1 MNKRKSLTMGILLGG
16 ASVLAG
22 VTLVGAT
29 TITNG
34 SYTLRSLDPAP
45 TGTGF
50 GNYNVILFQNAA
62 GGSGNAGDGV
72 NVDNSNQN
80 LPTGD
85 PNTDSGSLFWMTS
98 IGDLRAFYDLSFGAN
113 KVTNIVLFFD
123 VNETGQPQDLN
134 LVTLDIWRNAT
145 TTTTAPNTALN
156 PTGAND
162 LTSTQQQSIIGRTGG
177 TLLTQLGTSPQLLAQ
192 IATGSGADDW
202 AIFTGINPYDPLL
215 NANDTLLFNF
225 RINTLNNGPE
235 VLVISGTISN
245 CDFAGQTCPGGG
257 AGTATGIPEP
267 STFML
272 VGAGL
277 LIIGRRIRSKKE

>member
-1 MNKRKSLTMGILLGG
+1 MNIRKNLLLGCLLFG
-16 ASVLAG
+16 ATAFVGLP
-22 VTLVGAT
+22 TIGAT

-34 SYTLRSLDPAP
+34 SYTLQSLDPPP

-50 GNYNVILFQNAA
+50 GSYNVILFQNSA
-62 GGSGNAGDGV
+62 GGSGNSGGGV
-72 NVDNSNQN
+72 NVDNSNGN

-85 PNTDSGSLFWMTS
+85 PNTDSGSQFWMTS

-134 LVTLDIWRNAT
+134 LVTLDIWKNAT
-145 TTTTAPNTALN
+145 TTTTALN

-162 LTSTQQQSIIGRTGG
+162 LTSTQQQSITGQTGG
-177 TLLTQLGTSPQLLAQ
+177 TLLTQLGNSPQLLAQ
-192 IATGSGADDW
+192 VATGSGADDW

-235 VLVISGTISN
+235 ALSISGTISN
-245 CDFAGQTCPGGG
+245 CDFPGQTCPGGT
-257 AGTATGIPEP
+257 ATTATGVPEP

-272 VGAGL
+272 LGAGL
-277 LIIGRRIRSKKE
+277 LIMGRRIRAKKD

>member
-1 MNKRKSLTMGILLGG
+1 MKLRKNLVVGYLLFGATAFGG
-16 ASVLAG
+16 LPTAN
-22 VTLVGAT
+22 AT
-29 TITNG
+29 TIING
-34 SYTLRSLDPAP
+34 SYSLQSLDPAP

-62 GGSGNAGDGV
+62 GGSGNSGDGV

-98 IGDLRAFYDLSFGAN
+98 VGDLRAFYDLSFGAN

-134 LVTLDIWRNAT
+134 LVTLDIWKNAT
-145 TTTTAPNTALN
+145 TTNTALN

-177 TLLTQLGTSPQLLAQ
+177 TLLTQLGTSPQLLGQ
-192 IATGSGADDW
+192 VATGSGTDDW

-235 VLVISGTISN
+235 VLTISGTISN
-245 CDFAGQTCPGGG
+245 CDFAGQTCPGGT
-257 AGTATGIPEP
+257 ATTATGVPEP
-267 STFML
+267 STFVL
-272 VGAGL
+272 LGAGL
-277 LIIGRRIRSKKE
+277 LIMGHRLRSKKE

>member
-1 MNKRKSLTMGILLGG
+1 MKIRKDLVLGFLLSGAMAFGG
-16 ASVLAG
+16 LPTAN
-22 VTLVGAT
+22 AT
-29 TITNG
+29 TIING
-34 SYTLRSLDPAP
+34 SYTLQSLDPAP

-62 GGSGNAGDGV
+62 GGSGNSGDGV

-98 IGDLRAFYDLSFGAN
+98 VGDLRAFYDLSFGAN

-134 LVTLDIWRNAT
+134 LVTLDIWKNAT
-145 TTTTAPNTALN
+145 TTTTALD

-162 LTSTQQQSIIGRTGG
+162 LTSTQQQSIMGRTGG
-177 TLLTQLGTSPQLLAQ
+177 TLLTQLGTSPQLLGQ
-192 IATGSGADDW
+192 VATGAGTDDW

-215 NANDTLLFNF
+215 NANDTLLINF

-235 VLVISGTISN
+235 ALIISGTISN
-245 CDFAGQTCPGGG
+245 CDFPGQTCPGGT
-257 AGTATGIPEP
+257 ATTATGVPEP
-267 STFML
+267 STFVL
-272 VGAGL
+272 LGAGL
-277 LIIGRRIRSKKE
+277 LIMGRRIRSKKE

>member
-1 MNKRKSLTMGILLGG
+1 MKIRKDLVLGYLLFGATAFGG
-16 ASVLAG
+16 LPTAN
-22 VTLVGAT
+22 AT
-29 TITNG
+29 TIING
-34 SYTLRSLDPAP
+34 SYTLQSLDPAP

-62 GGSGNAGDGV
+62 GGSGNSGDGV

-98 IGDLRAFYDLSFGAN
+98 VGDLRAFYDLSFGAN

-134 LVTLDIWRNAT
+134 LVTLDIWKNAT

-156 PTGAND
+156 PTGLND
-162 LTSTQQQSIIGRTGG
+162 LSSTQQQSIIGRTGG
-177 TLLTQLGTSPQLLAQ
+177 TLSTQLGTSPQLLGQ
-192 IATGSGADDW
+192 VATGSGTDDW

-215 NANDTLLFNF
+215 NANDTLLINF

-235 VLVISGTISN
+235 TLIISGTISN
-245 CDFAGQTCPGGG
+245 CDFPGQTCGGG
-257 AGTATGIPEP
+257 LTTTGVPEP
-267 STFML
+267 STFVL
-272 VGAGL
+272 LGAGL
-277 LIIGRRIRSKKE
+277 LIIGRRIRSKTE